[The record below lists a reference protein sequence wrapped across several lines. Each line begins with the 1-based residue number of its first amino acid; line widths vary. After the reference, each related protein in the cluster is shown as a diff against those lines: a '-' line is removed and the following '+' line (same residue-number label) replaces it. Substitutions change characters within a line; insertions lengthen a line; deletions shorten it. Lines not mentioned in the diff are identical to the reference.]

1 MSSRRSFIGYSF
13 GAVAGVGAL
22 FALDIPP
29 FEIKGTMLVLGES
42 GETYKKLMNII

>member
-22 FALDIPP
+22 FALGAVKKSADPLP
-29 FEIKGTMLVLGES
+29 S
-42 GETYKKLMNII
+42 GEKSRFLS

>member
-22 FALDIPP
+22 FAL
-29 FEIKGTMLVLGES
+29 GAV
-42 GETYKKLMNII
+42 KKSA